1 MKILSFILLLVVLA
15 RVALALRLRWRI
27 RRARLEQEAV
37 RREQEDARRER
48 ERQAQWDRA
57 YADASPAVRKFMDG
71 DYMIVRIRAPDGTN
85 LCRYPFSA
93 AADEPSA
100 HTAGAGTPANPDGGP
115 DAASPAHARPPN
127 RTPG

>member
-1 MKILSFILLLVVLA
+1 MKILLFILLLVVLA

-37 RREQEDARRER
+37 RRER

-100 HTAGAGTPANPDGGP
+100 HTAGAGTPANPDGAP
-115 DAASPAHARPPN
+115 DAALPAHARPPN